1 MMGHEYYA
9 IHHNEI
15 FPPDQYVPVL
25 HSHFIFKIMRLLLLI
40 GFLVIGGDV
49 PMDGLSTKDLTSIL
63 PT

>member
-1 MMGHEYYA
+1 MMGHEYHT
-9 IHHNEI
+9 IHYNKT

-25 HSHFIFKIMRLLLLI
+25 HSHFSFVIVWLSLLI
-40 GFLVIGGDV
+40 GFLVIGGGV